1 MKKLEL
7 IETISICANVG
18 VILGIV
24 FLALE
29 LHQNNELLES
39 QANMQL
45 LDNRLQGVN
54 QIISIDLLGE
64 AILKSSAGQP
74 LTDLEL
80 LKLDNYAYATF
91 SKWEWEHR
99 QFTLGFIDAGNLPVN
114 DWRAVYLMYPRFGE
128 LWQDETFRVRFSEP
142 FVKFI
147 DENVVP
153 R

>member
-45 LDNRLQGVN
+45 LDNRLQSIN
-54 QIISIDLLGE
+54 QIISIDSLGE
-64 AILKSSAGQP
+64 AILKNNAGQA

-80 LKLDNYAYATF
+80 LKLDNHAYSTY
-91 SKWEWEHR
+91 SKWEWEYR
-99 QFTLGFIDAGNLPVN
+99 QYSLGFIEDENLPVN
-114 DWRAVYLMYPRFGE
+114 DWRSVYFLYPRLSE
-128 LWQDETFRVRFSEP
+128 LWQDESFRVRFSEP